1 MPRKLVLPV
10 PQPTAISAP
19 ASLTIKDVARRA
31 KVSVGT
37 VSRVINNAKN
47 VDAELRARVTSAM
60 GELGFSPDPA
70 ARTLRSRN
78 SRVIGVVLPDIKN
91 PLTSAAILGVEPVL
105 SDAGYTMFL
114 ASSYA
119 DVRREKEIVDHFEK
133 RRVDGIIAMVASD
146 VDADTL
152 VRMRGLTMPL
162 VLLERDMDVAADSV
176 RTDQFE
182 GTYKATRYLLGL
194 GHERIAMIT
203 VPGTTLSGRERCRGY
218 RSAFEDYD
226 VALAGDL
233 LFTEGRDRPYALESA
248 YAALTGL
255 QPPTA
260 IIVSGGMLAGTI
272 EAVRLLNIRIPQQ
285 LSLITLGDTEL
296 AGLLEP
302 PITAVR
308 YDWASTG
315 HYAASLLT
323 RRLAGG
329 DPIPHQRMIVSHEF
343 VMRGSCAP
351 PRTRSGRSNSDEP
364 FH

>member
-1 MPRKLVLPV
+1 MPRKPPLPIV
-10 PQPTAISAP
+10 PSNAIASP
-19 ASLTIKDVARRA
+19 AIMTIKDVARRA

-37 VSRVINNAKN
+37 VSRVINHAPN
-47 VDAELRARVTSAM
+47 VDAALKARVTFAM

-78 SRVIGVVLPDIKN
+78 SRVVGVVLPDIKN
-91 PLTSAAILGVEPVL
+91 PLTSAAILGLEPVL
-105 SDAGYTMFL
+105 AEAGYTMFL
-114 ASSYA
+114 ASSHA
-119 DVRREKEIVDHFEK
+119 DVQRERDIVEHFEK

-146 VDADTL
+146 VDPGTL
-152 VRMRGLTMPL
+152 TRMRALAMPL
-162 VLLERDMDVAADSV
+162 VLLERDMDLPADSV
-176 RTDQFE
+176 RTNQFE
-182 GTYKATRYLLGL
+182 GTYRATRYLLGL
-194 GHERIAMIT
+194 GHERIALIT
-203 VPGTTLSGRERCRGY
+203 VPATTLSGRERVRGY
-218 RSAFEDYD
+218 RTAFEDCD
-226 VALAGDL
+226 IPFPGDL
-233 LFTEGRDRPYALESA
+233 VFTEGRDRPYARESA
-248 YAALTGL
+248 YAALTGP

-260 IIVSGGMLAGTI
+260 ILVSGGMLAGTV
-272 EAVRLLNIRIPQQ
+272 EAVRLLNIRIPQH

-329 DPIPHQRMIVSHEF
+329 DPIPQQRMVVSHEF

-351 PRTRSGRSNSDEP
+351 PRS
-364 FH
+364 